1 MAYFKGQYGASSIP
15 QGMGSVLSQGN
26 AAIMQGIQKI
36 SDEIGGALKQRSKEA
51 KIKKKE
57 TDMAR
62 NFLSL
67 AFDKA
72 EATGQ
77 PFPAI
82 RDAEGN
88 VMDLTKDDIPNL
100 SYDQA
105 VPAAAGLMQFQ
116 QFEKGQADIDSTV
129 ASTGLTGERSG
140 LTSAQADATRQDMA
154 LQPGRI
160 EAQINLNNANAAAIT
175 GNLAR
180 LNKEHTD
187 NTNRY
192 NATTEAIQR
201 LISEPTPAGPFENPA
216 DKEKARLK
224 PIFDDPALKGA
235 NWAEVM
241 KMQNMIEQGKPF
253 EPTGTTVTIDGKD
266 YPMLATSRNSAVPAN
281 AGVKITPKPVRDEAI
296 PGSSGNR
303 RGTLMDDGTYENVYS
318 VDRATR
324 TRAEGQLAAD
334 TAMFNLHDK
343 NLKKLK
349 ELKEKGVKKANYD
362 DNPDGE
368 DLPDV
373 VVGEGGYTFGNM
385 DIDDAIARE
394 EAALNQYTERLN
406 SYDRPAPRP
415 GGGSLWDEYNNS
427 GGQ

>member
-36 SDEIGGALKQRSKEA
+36 SDEIGGALKQRAKEA

-129 ASTGLTGERSG
+129 ASTGLTGARAN
-140 LTSAQADATRQDMA
+140 LTGAQTDATLQDTA
-154 LQPGRI
+154 LKP
-160 EAQINLNNANAAAIT
+160 EETAANINLKNANVTAIM

-180 LNKEHTD
+180 RDKEHTD

-201 LISEPTPAGPFENPA
+201 LISEPAPVGPFMNEA

-224 PIFDDPALKGA
+224 SIFDDPALKNA

-253 EPTGTTVTIDGKD
+253 KPTGTTVTIDGKD
-266 YPMLATSRNSAVPAN
+266 YPMLATSPNSAVPAN
-281 AGVKITPKPVRDEAI
+281 AGVKITPKPEQDEVI
-296 PGSSGNR
+296 PGSGGAR
-303 RGTLMDDGTYENVYS
+303 RGIRMSDGTYESVYT

-324 TRAEGQLAAD
+324 FQNESQLRAD
-334 TAMFNLHDK
+334 TAMFNLHNN
-343 NLKKLK
+343 NLEKLRKLK
-349 ELKEKGVKKANYD
+349 NKGVKMANYD
-362 DNPDGE
+362 TNPDGE

-373 VVGEGGYTFGNM
+373 VAGEGGSWTPGSIS
-385 DIDDAIARE
+385 IDDAIDRE
-394 EAALNQYTERLN
+394 QAALDDFNERLN

-415 GGGSLWDEYNNS
+415 GGGSDLWREYS
-427 GGQ
+427 EGQ